1 MRNSKLVRISTV
13 PMSLNVLLK
22 GQLKFLN
29 SYFRVIAISGSGKD
43 LDEIRSREKVN
54 VYAIAMEREISPIR
68 DFVSLVRLYLYFK
81 CEKPRIIHSI
91 TPKAGLLAMLAGKL
105 ARVPIRIHTFTGLIF
120 PSKRGLMQRLLIAM
134 DRLLCWSATHIYP
147 EGEGVKKDLISYQ
160 ITDKPLRVLANGNVN
175 GIDTLH
181 FAPAQV
187 QEDQKMQLRQELGIL
202 PDDFI
207 FVFVGRL
214 VGDKG
219 INELVSAF
227 SKSDIPKAKL
237 LLVGGEER
245 ELDPLKAETI
255 TEMERNPNI
264 ISVGFQKDVRP
275 YLAISH
281 CLTFPSYRE
290 GFPNVVMQAGA
301 MALPSIVSDINGCNE
316 IVIEG
321 ENGLIVP
328 AKNQGELKKA
338 MCRIWEDTTLYQRLR
353 ENSRR
358 LITSRYE
365 QSVVWDALLEEYHSI
380 LKAKC

>member
-1 MRNSKLVRISTV
+1 MQDKLVRISTV

-181 FAPAQV
+181 FSPAQV
-187 QEDQKMQLRQELGIL
+187 QNDQKMQLRQELGVL
-202 PDDFI
+202 PDDFV

-227 SKSDIPKAKL
+227 SESDIPKAKL

-245 ELDPLKAETI
+245 DLDPLKAETI

-281 CLTFPSYRE
+281 CLAFPSYRE

-328 AKNQGELKKA
+328 AKNQSELKKA
-338 MCRIWEDTTLYQRLR
+338 MCRIWEDSALYLRLR

-365 QSVVWDALLEEYHSI
+365 QSVVWDALLEEYHTI

>member
-1 MRNSKLVRISTV
+1 MQDKLVRISTV

-181 FAPAQV
+181 FSPAQV
-187 QEDQKMQLRQELGIL
+187 QNDQKMQLRQELGVL
-202 PDDFI
+202 PDDFV

-227 SKSDIPKAKL
+227 SESDIPKAKL

-301 MALPSIVSDINGCNE
+301 MGLPSIVSDINGCNE

-328 AKNQGELKKA
+328 VKNQSELKKA
-338 MCRIWEDTTLYQRLR
+338 MCRIWEDSALYLRLR

-365 QSVVWDALLEEYHSI
+365 QSVVWEALLEEYHSI

>member
-1 MRNSKLVRISTV
+1 MQDKLVRISTV

-181 FAPAQV
+181 FSPAQV
-187 QEDQKMQLRQELGIL
+187 QNDQKMQLRQELGVL
-202 PDDFI
+202 PDDFV

-227 SKSDIPKAKL
+227 SESDIPKAKL

-245 ELDPLKAETI
+245 DLDPLKAETI

-281 CLTFPSYRE
+281 CLAFPSYRE

-301 MALPSIVSDINGCNE
+301 MGLPSIVSDINGCNE

-328 AKNQGELKKA
+328 VKNQSELKNA
-338 MCRIWEDTTLYQRLR
+338 MCRIWEDSTLYQRLR

-365 QSVVWDALLEEYHSI
+365 QSVVWDALLEEYHTI

>member
-1 MRNSKLVRISTV
+1 MQDKLVRISTV

-181 FAPAQV
+181 FSPAQV
-187 QEDQKMQLRQELGIL
+187 QNDQKMQLRQELGVL
-202 PDDFI
+202 PDDFV

-227 SKSDIPKAKL
+227 SESDIPKAKL

-245 ELDPLKAETI
+245 DLDPLKAETI

-281 CLTFPSYRE
+281 CLAFPSYRE

-328 AKNQGELKKA
+328 AKNQSELKKA
-338 MCRIWEDTTLYQRLR
+338 MCRIWEDSALYLRLR

-365 QSVVWDALLEEYHSI
+365 QSVVWDALLEEYHTI
-380 LKAKC
+380 LKTKC

>member
-1 MRNSKLVRISTV
+1 MQDKLVRISTV

-181 FAPAQV
+181 FSPAQV
-187 QEDQKMQLRQELGIL
+187 QNDQKMQLRQELGVL
-202 PDDFI
+202 PDDFV

-227 SKSDIPKAKL
+227 SESDIPKAKL

-245 ELDPLKAETI
+245 DLDPLKAETI

-281 CLTFPSYRE
+281 CLAFPSYRE

-328 AKNQGELKKA
+328 VKNQSELKNA
-338 MCRIWEDTTLYQRLR
+338 MCRIWEDSTLYQRLR

-365 QSVVWDALLEEYHSI
+365 QSVVWDALLEEYHTI
-380 LKAKC
+380 LKTKC